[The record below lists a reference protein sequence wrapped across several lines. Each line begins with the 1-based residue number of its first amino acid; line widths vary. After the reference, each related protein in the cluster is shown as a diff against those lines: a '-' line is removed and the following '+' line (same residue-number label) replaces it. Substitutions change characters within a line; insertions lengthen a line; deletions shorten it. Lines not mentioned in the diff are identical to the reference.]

1 MKKRRPYVGRCKAAG
16 IKVEKIVHSKQL
28 CLIFRIRSTVVS
40 LIYTRLEGAVVKLP
54 SALLFLYCDIATNI
68 RKARSVGEKKHN
80 ENLP

>member
-1 MKKRRPYVGRCKAAG
+1 MAGAKPLG

-68 RKARSVGEKKHN
+68 RKARSVGKKN
-80 ENLP
+80 MMRAYLDARR